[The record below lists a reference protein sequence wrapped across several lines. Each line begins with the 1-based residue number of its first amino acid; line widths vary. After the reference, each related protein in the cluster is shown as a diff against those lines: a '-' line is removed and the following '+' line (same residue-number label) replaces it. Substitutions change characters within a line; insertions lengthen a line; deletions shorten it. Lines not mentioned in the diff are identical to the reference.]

1 MLQQLPSDV
10 RKHILSFLRE
20 NATLL
25 VRRATGACG
34 EGSTFELELFRYHTR
49 CFCMLV
55 FSRPRA
61 ESIPVFQVPIDVLK
75 YALCA
80 EDTFG
85 AHDDNDNYSV
95 PARCKENCA
104 AVTFGE

>member
-1 MLQQLPSDV
+1 MYKMLQQLPSDV

-25 VRRATGACG
+25 VRR

-80 EDTFG
+80 EDTFDAKG
-85 AHDDNDNYSV
+85 TEVLRY
-95 PARCKENCA
+95 
-104 AVTFGE
+104 

>member
-85 AHDDNDNYSV
+85 AHDDNDN
-95 PARCKENCA
+95 
-104 AVTFGE
+104 